1 MDVDEPDWQ
10 RWKYTWYGKEKDVNE
25 FVDELIHELDK
36 RKDKFDEYIK
46 DNDFYSKISWVH
58 IDTYK

>member
-46 DNDFYSKISWVH
+46 DNDFYSKISWGTH
-58 IDTYK
+58 RYS